1 MIGKQLHNHSV
12 PVQEFS
18 LEKNQTVKRILVFI
32 KTHLPEFEK
41 LFRSSTLTINLE
53 DDISK
58 ELLRFFNDKARIENL
73 LFQFNE
79 KKGVD
84 FTVFILRPFTM
95 GASSIFMIEAKRLD
109 KNKRDYVSGRTG
121 GIERIKREQ
130 DEFGKHLN
138 IGAMLG
144 YIQNENQL
152 FWENRINSW
161 IDDLIHKETDLIWNF
176 KDKLQTDTEIA
187 DYSSSHQKV
196 SGKMITLFH
205 YWIMLNEIRN

>member
-1 MIGKQLHNHSV
+1 MIGKQTHNHSLI
-12 PVQEFS
+12 VQEFS

-32 KTHLPEFEK
+32 KSNLPEFEN
-41 LFRSSTLTINLE
+41 LFHQSQLNIKLE
-53 DDISK
+53 DEISK

-84 FTVFILRPFTM
+84 FTVFLAYPFTM

-109 KNKRDYVSGRTG
+109 KDKRDYVFGRTG

-138 IGAMLG
+138 YGAMLG
-144 YIQNENQL
+144 YIQIEDRL

-161 IDDLIHKETDLIWNF
+161 IDDLINEETDLIWISD
-176 KDKLQTDTEIA
+176 DKLKANTKQA
-187 DYSSSHQKV
+187 DYSSLHQRV
-196 SGKMITLFH
+196 SGNLITLYH
-205 YWIMLNEIRN
+205 YWITLN